1 MSTTTNNVVDSA
13 KFISDHSKYVSVNL
27 DAIDKLADKVR
38 LIFEKINQKKKKK
51 DDLFKVIPISVIL
64 IVG

>member
-51 DDLFKVIPISVIL
+51 MIYSK
-64 IVG
+64 